1 MISTFDTPEKHGKV
15 TDLDGKE
22 VADGKTL
29 KTDENGKAK
38 FKVKPDAGYQV
49 QAVYQMPDE
58 QTPLKLVKDSYY
70 EMQVEK
76 NTTVKVVYQKIPASE
91 EESDGEDDGET
102 KKIRHQPERS
112 SDSDK

>member
-1 MISTFDTPEKHGKV
+1 MVKRS
-15 TDLDGKE
+15 L
-22 VADGKTL
+22 
-29 KTDENGKAK
+29 
-38 FKVKPDAGYQV
+38 KVKPDAGYQV

-76 NTTVKVVYQKIPASE
+76 EYYCQVVYRKIPASE
-91 EESDGEDDGET
+91 EKVTARMTERR
-102 KKIRHQPERS
+102 KNRHQPERS